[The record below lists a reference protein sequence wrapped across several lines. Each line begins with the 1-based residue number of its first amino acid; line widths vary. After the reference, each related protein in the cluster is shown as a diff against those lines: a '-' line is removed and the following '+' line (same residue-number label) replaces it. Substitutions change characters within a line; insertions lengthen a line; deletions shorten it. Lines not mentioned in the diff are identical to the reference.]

1 MKGRRPVAFTCTTH
15 ALPSVLADDDRVRIT
30 RWDFEPGANTEWHTH
45 ELPYCIV
52 MVTSGILA
60 IHDGSNVNHV
70 ALAAGDSYIRPKGVT
85 HDVMNAS
92 DHPISFVEIEMK
104 W

>member
-1 MKGRRPVAFTCTTH
+1 MAFTCTTH
-15 ALPSVLADDDRVRIT
+15 ARSTVLVDDDRVRIT
-30 RWDFEPGANTEWHTH
+30 RWNFEPRANTGWNKH
-45 ELPYCIV
+45 ELAYCIV
-52 MVTSGILA
+52 MIICDTLA
-60 IHDGSNVNHV
+60 IHDGTNVSHA
-70 ALAAGDSYIRPKGVT
+70 ALAAGDSYVRPKGVT

>member
-1 MKGRRPVAFTCTTH
+1 VAFTCTTH
-15 ALPSVLADDDRVRIT
+15 ARPAVLADDDRVRVT
-30 RWDFEPGANTEWHTH
+30 RWDFEPHANTEWHTH

-52 MVTSGILA
+52 MIIGGTLA
-60 IHDGSNVNHV
+60 IHDGSNVSHV
-70 ALAAGDSYIRPKGVT
+70 ALAAGDSYVRPKGVT

>member
-1 MKGRRPVAFTCTTH
+1 M
-15 ALPSVLADDDRVRIT
+15 IT
-30 RWDFEPGANTEWHTH
+30 GGT
-45 ELPYCIV
+45 
-52 MVTSGILA
+52 LA
-60 IHDGSNVNHV
+60 IHDGSNVSHV
-70 ALAAGDSYIRPKGVT
+70 ALAAGDSYVRPKGIT